1 MHENYHAD
9 TGEPLAPTAEQSPD
23 GVFTGFVGW
32 NMLVENLLEGA
43 VEGEWLMLKI
53 E

>member
-9 TGEPLAPTAEQSPD
+9 IGIPLAPTAAQSKD

-32 NMLVENLLEGA
+32 NLLVQNILMGVAEDNYLL
-43 VEGEWLMLKI
+43 LKI
-53 E
+53 K